1 MILMF
6 LWKTFSNDIQDTL
19 QACLVFIPQEIDFIG
34 KTETLVDDLI
44 YVFKSLDIKFDDN
57 KIRNI
62 PKINESYSTI
72 EKPTWKG
79 DIKEKNYYLEY
90 PSLFRYGYLTKK

>member
-19 QACLVFIPQEIDFIG
+19 QACLVFIPPQEIDFIG
-34 KTETLVDDLI
+34 KTESLVDDLI
-44 YVFKSLDIKFDDN
+44 YVLKSLDIKFDNN

-62 PKINESYSTI
+62 A
-72 EKPTWKG
+72 
-79 DIKEKNYYLEY
+79 KN
-90 PSLFRYGYLTKK
+90 